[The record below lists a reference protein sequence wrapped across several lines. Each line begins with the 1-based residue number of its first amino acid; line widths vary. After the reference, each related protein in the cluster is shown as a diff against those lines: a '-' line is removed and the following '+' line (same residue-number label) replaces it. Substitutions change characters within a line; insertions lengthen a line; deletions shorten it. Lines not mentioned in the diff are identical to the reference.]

1 MPIEK
6 IQAMLAEQLG
16 VADASP
22 EIQAAVIDE
31 ISGLALQRLTMLI
44 YAQLSETDRATFEAL
59 NEKHD
64 ASGMQTF
71 ITEKV
76 PNLNILT
83 QQAIGTEI
91 AAFKEFRNT
100 LPQD

>member
-22 EIQAAVIDE
+22 EIQVAVIDE
-31 ISGLALQRLTMLI
+31 IGGLALQRLTMLI
-44 YAQLSETDRATFEAL
+44 YAQLSEVDRSAFEAL
-59 NEKHD
+59 NEKHE

-71 ITEKV
+71 IKEKV
-76 PNLNILT
+76 PNLESLT
-83 QQAIGTEI
+83 QQAITTEI
-91 AAFKEFRNT
+91 AAFKEFRES